1 MIHSWSAISQ
11 IVSYLNSIVILLM
24 DHKQWQSKLLWRDDI
39 TWSAISHILSCPHC
53 PPCASLPTMHR
64 AHHVMSCHVTGA
76 IIATIKQTSMWTNT
90 DKKTWPSQVR
100 FWVAECLLGTIVQK
114 RASCQNQVQLWV
126 AKSMQMSPAFASGC
140 YNNILICAFSS
151 HVTGTSGWLPPQ
163 SSWDGG
169 GTGLPFGW
177 EAANDKEGRV
187 YYVKWVVMMMM
198 KILIMMREGSFMSSC
213 WHWWNVF
220 KTTVES
226 WILFFG
232 Y

>member
-1 MIHSWSAISQ
+1 MTIKITMEGWYNLVGHITHS
-11 IVSYLNSIVILLM
+11 
-24 DHKQWQSKLLWRDDI
+24 
-39 TWSAISHILSCPHC
+39 
-53 PPCASLPTMHR
+53 
-64 AHHVMSCHVTGA
+64 VMSPLSSLCQLAHDALCTPCHVTGA

-140 YNNILICAFSS
+140 YNNILICVFSS

-187 YYVKWVVMMMM
+187 YYVKWVVMT
-198 KILIMMREGSFMSSC
+198 IMMREGSNMPSG
-213 WHWWNVF
+213 WHWWCSTMSSRF
-220 KTTVES
+220 
-226 WILFFG
+226 LC
-232 Y
+232 